1 MNFQKQSVVKLNVTK
16 YVKSNILTD
25 MQYRFKRIA
34 VKIGSNVLTGKD
46 GMLDTERMAS
56 LVAQIAELHNKGVEV
71 ILVSSGA
78 VASGR
83 GELHLDKKID
93 AVKSRQL
100 FSAVGQVK
108 LLNNYYELFAKHGI
122 RCGQV
127 LTMKECFSTRRLYL
141 NQKQCIE
148 VMLENKVIPIVNEND
163 TVAVTELMFTD
174 NDELSGLMATM
185 MDMEALVILSNI
197 DGIYNG
203 NPADEGTFVIR
214 EITENDRDL
223 SRFIQTKKSSF
234 GRGGMITKT
243 NIARKVAK
251 EGITVIIANGTR
263 ENILPDLLKEGSDVV
278 CTTFTPSQKEI
289 SSIKKWIAHSDSYAK
304 GTLVI
309 NEKAKAKLLSDE
321 AVSLLPI
328 GVVSI
333 KGEFEK
339 DDIVKIVTED
349 GLSIGVGKVSCD
361 SAKARAIIGNKG
373 GRALVHYD
381 YLFLE

>member
-1 MNFQKQSVVKLNVTK
+1 M
-16 YVKSNILTD
+16 
-25 MQYRFKRIA
+25 YRFKRIA

-46 GMLDTERMAS
+46 GMLDIKRMTS
-56 LVAQIAELHNKGVEV
+56 LVSQIAQLHNDGVEV
-71 ILVSSGA
+71 ILISSGA

-108 LLNNYYELFAKHGI
+108 LINNYYELFNEHNI

-148 VMLENKVIPIVNEND
+148 VMLENGVIPIVNEND

-174 NDELSGLMATM
+174 NDELSGLIATM
-185 MDMEALVILSNI
+185 MDMEALIILSNI

-203 NPADEGTFVIR
+203 NPADEGSEVIR
-214 EITENDRDL
+214 EITDKDKDL
-223 SRFIQTKKSSF
+223 SKYIQTKKSSF
-234 GRGGMITKT
+234 GRGGMITKS

-263 ENILPDLLKEGSDVV
+263 DNILPNLLKRGSEEI
-278 CTTFTPSQKEI
+278 CTTFTPSEKEI
-289 SSIKKWIAHSDSYAK
+289 SSVKKWIAHSEGYAK

-309 NEKAKAKLLSDE
+309 NDKAKIKLLSDN

-328 GVVSI
+328 GVTSVE
-333 KGEFEK
+333 GEFEK
-339 DDIVKIVTED
+339 DDIVKIVTAD
-349 GLSIGVGKVSCD
+349 GEVIGVGKVSCD
-361 SAKARAIIGNKG
+361 STKARQIAGNKG
-373 GRALVHYD
+373 GRPLVHYD

>member
-1 MNFQKQSVVKLNVTK
+1 M
-16 YVKSNILTD
+16 
-25 MQYRFKRIA
+25 YRFKRIA

-46 GMLDTERMAS
+46 GMLDKERMAS
-56 LVAQIAELHNKGVEV
+56 LVAQIAQLHKNGVEV

-108 LLNNYYELFAKHGI
+108 LLNNYYELFSKHGI
-122 RCGQV
+122 SCGQV

-174 NDELSGLMATM
+174 NDELSGLIATM
-185 MDMEALVILSNI
+185 MDMEALIILSNI

-203 NPADEGTFVIR
+203 NPADEGTTVIR
-214 EITENDRDL
+214 EITAADKDL
-223 SRFIQTKKSSF
+223 SKFIQTKKSSF

-263 ENILPDLLKEGSDVV
+263 ENILPDLLNSQSDVIY
-278 CTTFTPSQKEI
+278 TTFTPSTKEI
-289 SSIKKWIAHSDSYAK
+289 SSVKKWIAHSDGYAK
-304 GTLVI
+304 GSLVI
-309 NEKAKAKLLSDE
+309 NDKAKAKLLSEE

-328 GVVSI
+328 GVVSVE
-333 KGEFEK
+333 GEFEK
-339 DDIVKIVTED
+339 DDIVKIVTTE
-349 GLSIGVGKVSCD
+349 GESIGVGKISCD
-361 SAKARAIIGNKG
+361 STKARSLAGNKG
-373 GRALVHYD
+373 GRPFIHYD

>member
-1 MNFQKQSVVKLNVTK
+1 
-16 YVKSNILTD
+16 

-56 LVAQIAELHNKGVEV
+56 LVAQIAELHNNGVEV

-148 VMLENKVIPIVNEND
+148 VMLENNVIPIVNEND

-263 ENILPDLLKEGSDVV
+263 ENILPNLLKEGSDVV
-278 CTTFTPSQKEI
+278 CTTFAPSQKEI

-309 NEKAKAKLLSDE
+309 NDRAKAKLLSDE

-328 GVVSI
+328 GVVSVE
-333 KGEFEK
+333 GEFEK

-361 SAKARAIIGNKG
+361 SVKARTIIGNKG

>member
-1 MNFQKQSVVKLNVTK
+1 M
-16 YVKSNILTD
+16 
-25 MQYRFKRIA
+25 YRFKRIA
-34 VKIGSNVLTGKD
+34 IKIGSNVLTGKD
-46 GMLDTERMAS
+46 GMLDKERMAS
-56 LVAQIAELHNKGVEV
+56 LVAQIAQLHHNGVEV

-108 LLNNYYELFAKHGI
+108 LLNNYYELFSKHGI
-122 RCGQV
+122 SCGQV

-174 NDELSGLMATM
+174 NDELSGLIATM
-185 MDMEALVILSNI
+185 MDMEALIILSNI

-203 NPADEGTFVIR
+203 NPADEGTTVIR
-214 EITENDRDL
+214 EITAADKDL
-223 SRFIQTKKSSF
+223 SKFIQTKKSSF

-263 ENILPDLLKEGSDVV
+263 ENILPDLLKPQSNVIY
-278 CTTFTPSQKEI
+278 TTFTPSTKEI
-289 SSIKKWIAHSDSYAK
+289 SSVKKWIAHSDGYAK
-304 GTLVI
+304 GSLVI
-309 NEKAKAKLLSDE
+309 NEKAKAKLLSEE

-328 GVVSI
+328 GVVSVE
-333 KGEFEK
+333 GEFEK
-339 DDIVKIVTED
+339 DDIVKIVTTE
-349 GLSIGVGKVSCD
+349 GESIGVGKVSCD
-361 SAKARAIIGNKG
+361 STKARTLAGNKG
-373 GRALVHYD
+373 GRALIHYD
-381 YLFLE
+381 YLYLE

>member
-1 MNFQKQSVVKLNVTK
+1 M
-16 YVKSNILTD
+16 
-25 MQYRFKRIA
+25 YRFKRIA
-34 VKIGSNVLTGKD
+34 VKIGSNVLTSKD

-56 LVAQIAELHNKGVEV
+56 LVAQIAELHKNGVEI

-108 LLNNYYELFAKHGI
+108 LLNNYYELFSKHGI
-122 RCGQV
+122 CCGQV

-148 VMLENKVIPIVNEND
+148 VMLENGVIPIVNEND

-203 NPADEGTFVIR
+203 NPAEEGTSVIR

-263 ENILPDLLKEGSDVV
+263 ENILPDLLKSGSDVV

-304 GTLVI
+304 GKLVI

-328 GVVSI
+328 GVVSVE
-333 KGEFEK
+333 GEFEK
-339 DDIVKIVTED
+339 DDIVKIIAED
-349 GLSIGVGKVSCD
+349 GVSIGVGKVSCD
-361 SAKARAIIGNKG
+361 SKKARSVIGNKG

>member
-1 MNFQKQSVVKLNVTK
+1 
-16 YVKSNILTD
+16 
-25 MQYRFKRIA
+25 
-34 VKIGSNVLTGKD
+34 
-46 GMLDTERMAS
+46 
-56 LVAQIAELHNKGVEV
+56 
-71 ILVSSGA
+71 
-78 VASGR
+78 
-83 GELHLDKKID
+83 
-93 AVKSRQL
+93 
-100 FSAVGQVK
+100 
-108 LLNNYYELFAKHGI
+108 
-122 RCGQV
+122 
-127 LTMKECFSTRRLYL
+127 
-141 NQKQCIE
+141 
-148 VMLENKVIPIVNEND
+148 MLENKVIPIVNEND

-203 NPADEGTFVIR
+203 NPSEEGTSVIR

-243 NIARKVAK
+243 SIARKVAK

-263 ENILPDLLKEGSDVV
+263 ENILPNLLKEGSDVV

-309 NEKAKAKLLSDE
+309 NDRAKAKLLSDE

-328 GVVSI
+328 GVVSVE
-333 KGEFEK
+333 GEFEK

-361 SAKARAIIGNKG
+361 SVKARTIIGNKG

>member
-1 MNFQKQSVVKLNVTK
+1 M
-16 YVKSNILTD
+16 
-25 MQYRFKRIA
+25 YRFKRIA
-34 VKIGSNVLTGKD
+34 IKIGSNVLTGKD
-46 GMLDTERMAS
+46 GMLDKERMAS
-56 LVAQIAELHNKGVEV
+56 LVAQIAQLHHNGVEV

-108 LLNNYYELFAKHGI
+108 LLNNYYELFSKHGI
-122 RCGQV
+122 SCGQV

-174 NDELSGLMATM
+174 NDELSGLIATM
-185 MDMEALVILSNI
+185 MDMEALIILSNI

-203 NPADEGTFVIR
+203 NPADEGTTVIR
-214 EITENDRDL
+214 EITAADKDL
-223 SRFIQTKKSSF
+223 SKFIQTKKSSF

-263 ENILPDLLKEGSDVV
+263 ENILPDLLKPQSDIIY
-278 CTTFTPSQKEI
+278 TTFTPSTKEI
-289 SSIKKWIAHSDSYAK
+289 SSVKKWIAHSDGYAK
-304 GTLVI
+304 GSLVI
-309 NEKAKAKLLSDE
+309 NEKAKAKLLSEE

-328 GVVSI
+328 GVVSVE
-333 KGEFEK
+333 GEFEK
-339 DDIVKIVTED
+339 DDIVKIVTTE
-349 GLSIGVGKVSCD
+349 GESIGVGKVSCD
-361 SAKARAIIGNKG
+361 STKARTLAGNKG
-373 GRALVHYD
+373 GRALIHYD
-381 YLFLE
+381 YLYLE

>member
-1 MNFQKQSVVKLNVTK
+1 M
-16 YVKSNILTD
+16 
-25 MQYRFKRIA
+25 YRFKRIA
-34 VKIGSNVLTGKD
+34 VKIGSNVLTSKD

-56 LVAQIAELHNKGVEV
+56 LVAQIAELHHNGVEV

-108 LLNNYYELFAKHGI
+108 LLNNYYELFSKHGI
-122 RCGQV
+122 CCGQV

-148 VMLENKVIPIVNEND
+148 VMLENGVIPIVNEND

-289 SSIKKWIAHSDSYAK
+289 SSIKKWIAHSDGYAK

-309 NEKAKAKLLSDE
+309 NEKAQAKLLSDE

-328 GVVSI
+328 GVVSVE
-333 KGEFEK
+333 GEFEK
-339 DDIVKIVTED
+339 DDIVKIVTAD
-349 GLSIGVGKVSCD
+349 GISIGVGKVSCD
-361 SAKARAIIGNKG
+361 SKKARSVIGNKG

>member
-1 MNFQKQSVVKLNVTK
+1 M
-16 YVKSNILTD
+16 
-25 MQYRFKRIA
+25 YRFKRIA
-34 VKIGSNVLTGKD
+34 IKIGSNVLTGKD
-46 GMLDTERMAS
+46 GMLDKERMAS
-56 LVAQIAELHNKGVEV
+56 LVAQIAQLHHNGVEV
-71 ILVSSGA
+71 IVVSSGA

-108 LLNNYYELFAKHGI
+108 LLNNYYELFSKHGI
-122 RCGQV
+122 SCGQV

-174 NDELSGLMATM
+174 NDELSGLIATM
-185 MDMEALVILSNI
+185 MDMEALIILSNI

-203 NPADEGTFVIR
+203 NPADEGTTVIR
-214 EITENDRDL
+214 EITAADKDL
-223 SRFIQTKKSSF
+223 SKFIQTKKSSF

-263 ENILPDLLKEGSDVV
+263 ENILPDLLKPQSDVIY
-278 CTTFTPSQKEI
+278 TTFTPSTKEI
-289 SSIKKWIAHSDSYAK
+289 SSVKKWIAHSDGYAK
-304 GTLVI
+304 GSLVI
-309 NEKAKAKLLSDE
+309 NEKAKAKLLSEE

-328 GVVSI
+328 GVVSVE
-333 KGEFEK
+333 GEFEK
-339 DDIVKIVTED
+339 DDIVKIVTIE
-349 GLSIGVGKVSCD
+349 GESIGVGKVSCD
-361 SAKARAIIGNKG
+361 STKARTLAGNKG
-373 GRALVHYD
+373 GRALIHYD
-381 YLFLE
+381 YLYLE

>member
-1 MNFQKQSVVKLNVTK
+1 
-16 YVKSNILTD
+16 

-56 LVAQIAELHNKGVEV
+56 LVAQIAELHNNGVEV

-83 GELHLDKKID
+83 GELHIDKKID

-203 NPADEGTFVIR
+203 NPADEGTFVIK

-289 SSIKKWIAHSDSYAK
+289 SSIKKWIAHSDGYAK

-309 NEKAKAKLLSDE
+309 NEKAQAKLLSDE

-328 GVVSI
+328 GVVSVE
-333 KGEFEK
+333 GEFEK
-339 DDIVKIVTED
+339 DDIVKIVTA
-349 GLSIGVGKVSCD
+349 GGVSIGVGKVSCD
-361 SAKARAIIGNKG
+361 STKARSVIGNKG
-373 GRALVHYD
+373 GRPLVHYD

>member
-1 MNFQKQSVVKLNVTK
+1 M
-16 YVKSNILTD
+16 
-25 MQYRFKRIA
+25 YRFKRIA
-34 VKIGSNVLTGKD
+34 IKIGSNVLTGKD
-46 GMLDTERMAS
+46 GMLDKERMAS
-56 LVAQIAELHNKGVEV
+56 LVAQIAQLHHNGVEV
-71 ILVSSGA
+71 IVVSSGA

-108 LLNNYYELFAKHGI
+108 LLNNYYELFSKHGI
-122 RCGQV
+122 SCGQV

-174 NDELSGLMATM
+174 NDELSGLIATM
-185 MDMEALVILSNI
+185 MDMEALIILSNI

-203 NPADEGTFVIR
+203 NPADEGTTVIR
-214 EITENDRDL
+214 EITAADKDL
-223 SRFIQTKKSSF
+223 SKFIQTKKSSF

-263 ENILPDLLKEGSDVV
+263 ENILPDLLKPQSDVIY
-278 CTTFTPSQKEI
+278 TTFTPSTKEI
-289 SSIKKWIAHSDSYAK
+289 SSVKKWIAHSDGYAK
-304 GTLVI
+304 GSLVI
-309 NEKAKAKLLSDE
+309 NEKAKAKLLSEE

-328 GVVSI
+328 GVVSVE
-333 KGEFEK
+333 GEFEK
-339 DDIVKIVTED
+339 DDIVKIATTE
-349 GLSIGVGKVSCD
+349 GESIGVGKVSCD
-361 SAKARAIIGNKG
+361 STKARTLAGNKG
-373 GRALVHYD
+373 GRALIHYD
-381 YLFLE
+381 YLYLE

>member
-1 MNFQKQSVVKLNVTK
+1 M
-16 YVKSNILTD
+16 
-25 MQYRFKRIA
+25 YRFKRIA
-34 VKIGSNVLTGKD
+34 IKIGSNVLTGKD
-46 GMLDTERMAS
+46 GMLDKERMAS
-56 LVAQIAELHNKGVEV
+56 LVAQIAQLHHNGVEV

-108 LLNNYYELFAKHGI
+108 LLNNYYELFSKHGI
-122 RCGQV
+122 SCGQV

-174 NDELSGLMATM
+174 NDELSGLIATM
-185 MDMEALVILSNI
+185 MDMEALIILSNI

-203 NPADEGTFVIR
+203 NPADEGTTVIR
-214 EITENDRDL
+214 EITAADKDL
-223 SRFIQTKKSSF
+223 SKFIQTKKSSF

-263 ENILPDLLKEGSDVV
+263 ENILPELLNPQSNVIY
-278 CTTFTPSQKEI
+278 TTFTPSTKEI
-289 SSIKKWIAHSDSYAK
+289 SSVKKWIAHSDGYAK
-304 GTLVI
+304 GSLVI
-309 NEKAKAKLLSDE
+309 NEKAKAKLLSEE

-328 GVVSI
+328 GVVSVE
-333 KGEFEK
+333 GEFEK
-339 DDIVKIVTED
+339 DDIVKIVTTE
-349 GLSIGVGKVSCD
+349 GESIGVGKVSCD
-361 SAKARAIIGNKG
+361 STKARTLAGNKG
-373 GRALVHYD
+373 GRALIHYD
-381 YLFLE
+381 YLYLE

>member
-1 MNFQKQSVVKLNVTK
+1 M
-16 YVKSNILTD
+16 
-25 MQYRFKRIA
+25 YRFKRIA
-34 VKIGSNVLTGKD
+34 VKIGSNVLTSKD
-46 GMLDTERMAS
+46 GMLDTERMTS
-56 LVAQIAELHNKGVEV
+56 LVAQIAELHINGVEI

-108 LLNNYYELFAKHGI
+108 LLNNYYELFSQHGI
-122 RCGQV
+122 CCGQV

-148 VMLENKVIPIVNEND
+148 VMLENGVIPIVNEND

-203 NPADEGTFVIR
+203 NPADEGTYVIR

-263 ENILPDLLKEGSDVV
+263 ENILPDLLKSGSDVV
-278 CTTFTPSQKEI
+278 CTTFIPSQKEI

-304 GTLVI
+304 GKLVI

-328 GVVSI
+328 GVVSVE
-333 KGEFEK
+333 GEFEK
-339 DDIVKIVTED
+339 DDIVKIIAED
-349 GLSIGVGKVSCD
+349 GVSIGVGKVSCD
-361 SAKARAIIGNKG
+361 SKKARTVIGNKG
-373 GRALVHYD
+373 GRPLVHYD

>member
-1 MNFQKQSVVKLNVTK
+1 M
-16 YVKSNILTD
+16 
-25 MQYRFKRIA
+25 YRFKRIA
-34 VKIGSNVLTGKD
+34 VKVGSNVLTGKD
-46 GMLDTERMAS
+46 GMLDKERMAS
-56 LVAQIAELHNKGVEV
+56 LVAQIAQLHKNGVEV

-108 LLNNYYELFAKHGI
+108 LLNNYYELFSKHGI
-122 RCGQV
+122 SCGQV

-174 NDELSGLMATM
+174 NDELSGLIATM
-185 MDMEALVILSNI
+185 MDMEALIILSNI

-203 NPADEGTFVIR
+203 NPTDEGTSVIR
-214 EITENDRDL
+214 EITSADKDL
-223 SRFIQTKKSSF
+223 SKFIQTKKSSF

-263 ENILPDLLKEGSDVV
+263 ENILPDLLNPKSDVIY
-278 CTTFTPSQKEI
+278 TTFTPSNKEI
-289 SSIKKWIAHSDSYAK
+289 SSVKKWIAHSDSYAK
-304 GTLVI
+304 GSLVI
-309 NEKAKAKLLSDE
+309 NEKAKAKLLSEE

-333 KGEFEK
+333 EGKFEK
-339 DDIVKIVTED
+339 DDIVKIVTTD
-349 GLSIGVGKVSCD
+349 GDSIGVGKISCD
-361 SAKARAIIGNKG
+361 STKARSLAGNKG
-373 GRALVHYD
+373 GRPFIHYD

>member
-1 MNFQKQSVVKLNVTK
+1 
-16 YVKSNILTD
+16 

-56 LVAQIAELHNKGVEV
+56 LVAQIAELHNNGVEV

-251 EGITVIIANGTR
+251 EGITVIIANGTL
-263 ENILPDLLKEGSDVV
+263 ENILPNLLKEGSDVV

-309 NEKAKAKLLSDE
+309 NDRAKAKLLSDE

-328 GVVSI
+328 GVVSVE
-333 KGEFEK
+333 GEFEK

-361 SAKARAIIGNKG
+361 SVKARTIIGNKG

>member
-1 MNFQKQSVVKLNVTK
+1 
-16 YVKSNILTD
+16 

-56 LVAQIAELHNKGVEV
+56 LVAQIAELHKNGVEV

-148 VMLENKVIPIVNEND
+148 VMLENDVIPIVNEND

-203 NPADEGTFVIR
+203 NPVDEGTFVIR

-263 ENILPDLLKEGSDVV
+263 ENILPDLLKVGSDVV

-289 SSIKKWIAHSDSYAK
+289 SSVKKWIAHSDGYAK
-304 GTLVI
+304 GSLVI
-309 NEKAKAKLLSDE
+309 NEKAQIKLLSDE

-328 GVVSI
+328 GVVSVE
-333 KGEFEK
+333 GEFEK
-339 DDIVKIVTED
+339 DDIVKIVTTE
-349 GLSIGVGKVSCD
+349 GVSIGVGKVSCD
-361 SAKARAIIGNKG
+361 SAKARSVIGNKG
-373 GRALVHYD
+373 GRPLVHYD

>member
-1 MNFQKQSVVKLNVTK
+1 M
-16 YVKSNILTD
+16 
-25 MQYRFKRIA
+25 YRFKRIA
-34 VKIGSNVLTGKD
+34 IKIGSNVLTGKD
-46 GMLDTERMAS
+46 GMLDKERMAS
-56 LVAQIAELHNKGVEV
+56 LVAQIAQLHHNGVEV

-108 LLNNYYELFAKHGI
+108 LLNNYYELFSKHGI
-122 RCGQV
+122 SCGQV

-174 NDELSGLMATM
+174 NDELSGLIATM
-185 MDMEALVILSNI
+185 MNMEALIILSNI

-203 NPADEGTFVIR
+203 NPADEGTTVIR
-214 EITENDRDL
+214 EITAADKDL
-223 SRFIQTKKSSF
+223 SKFIQTKKSSF

-263 ENILPDLLKEGSDVV
+263 ENILPELLKPQSNVIY
-278 CTTFTPSQKEI
+278 TTFTPSTKEI
-289 SSIKKWIAHSDSYAK
+289 SSVKKWIAHSDGYAK

-309 NEKAKAKLLSDE
+309 NEKAKAKLLSEE

-328 GVVSI
+328 GVVSVE
-333 KGEFEK
+333 GEFEK
-339 DDIVKIVTED
+339 DDIVKIVTAE
-349 GLSIGVGKVSCD
+349 GESIGVGKVSCD
-361 SAKARAIIGNKG
+361 STKARTLAGNKG
-373 GRALVHYD
+373 GRALIHYD
-381 YLFLE
+381 YLYLE

>member
-1 MNFQKQSVVKLNVTK
+1 
-16 YVKSNILTD
+16 

-56 LVAQIAELHNKGVEV
+56 LVAQIAELHNNGVEV

-263 ENILPDLLKEGSDVV
+263 ENILPNLIKEGNDVV

-309 NEKAKAKLLSDE
+309 NDRAKAKLLSDE

-328 GVVSI
+328 GVVSVE
-333 KGEFEK
+333 GEFEK

-361 SAKARAIIGNKG
+361 SVKARTIIGNKG

>member
-1 MNFQKQSVVKLNVTK
+1 M
-16 YVKSNILTD
+16 
-25 MQYRFKRIA
+25 YRFKRIA
-34 VKIGSNVLTGKD
+34 IKIGSNVLTGKD
-46 GMLDTERMAS
+46 GMLDKERMAS
-56 LVAQIAELHNKGVEV
+56 LVAQIAQLHHNGVEV

-108 LLNNYYELFAKHGI
+108 LLNNYYELFSKHGI
-122 RCGQV
+122 SCGQV

-174 NDELSGLMATM
+174 NDELSGLIATM
-185 MDMEALVILSNI
+185 MDMEALIILSNI

-203 NPADEGTFVIR
+203 NPADEGTTVIR
-214 EITENDRDL
+214 EITAADKDL
-223 SRFIQTKKSSF
+223 SKFIQTKKSSF

-263 ENILPDLLKEGSDVV
+263 ENILPELLKPQSNVIY
-278 CTTFTPSQKEI
+278 TTFTPSTKEI
-289 SSIKKWIAHSDSYAK
+289 SSVKKWIAHSDGYAK
-304 GTLVI
+304 GSLVI
-309 NEKAKAKLLSDE
+309 NEKAKAKLLSEE

-328 GVVSI
+328 GVVSVE
-333 KGEFEK
+333 GEFEK
-339 DDIVKIVTED
+339 DDIVKIVTTE
-349 GLSIGVGKVSCD
+349 GESIGVGKVSCD
-361 SAKARAIIGNKG
+361 STKARTLAGNKG
-373 GRALVHYD
+373 GRALIHYD
-381 YLFLE
+381 YLYLE